1 MCRLCLFVPNF
12 VSLGPG
18 SVSKFPKCI
27 QLRYT
32 RFQLLFDPQGQAG
45 KKKWSKGKTRDKL
58 QNLVLFNKETH
69 KRLLKEIPKVHC
81 HMPDMLLQN
90 CVRKRAASRHPFF
103 CLPMFASNPPA
114 RDTNTHTHTHTPT
127 EEAYYPKLCFR
138 AAQDQR

>member
-1 MCRLCLFVPNF
+1 MSLCPQFRFAWPWF
-12 VSLGPG
+12 S
-18 SVSKFPKCI
+18 FTECI

-90 CVRKRAASRHPFF
+90 CACENAPHLDTPF
-103 CLPMFASNPPA
+103 LPPHVCVKSPSPSQ
-114 RDTNTHTHTHTPT
+114 TNTHTHTYTHTPT